1 MHERK
6 RSVKFRFL
14 LFCQKIF
21 KRGVYMKN
29 YEVSNGVMIYYLPK
43 ELDHYAAEKIK
54 KRSESVFREEDIKY
68 LIFDFDDTVFMDSS
82 GIGLI
87 TGRFRKV
94 HDKGG
99 NVYAINVKPAIDK
112 ILNMSGIYRILSK
125 RENKEEIISEMIEGG
140 YYE

>member
-1 MHERK
+1 
-6 RSVKFRFL
+6 
-14 LFCQKIF
+14 
-21 KRGVYMKN
+21 MKC
-29 YEVSNGVMIYYLPK
+29 YEIENGVMIYYLPC

-54 KRSESVFREEDIKY
+54 KKSENVFMEGDVKY
-68 LIFDFDDTVFMDSS
+68 LIFDFERTTFMDSS

-99 NVYAINVKPAIDK
+99 RVYVVNVSDTIDK
-112 ILNMSGIYRILSK
+112 LLYMSGIYRIVNK
-125 RENKEEIISEMIEGG
+125 CNTRDDIMRELVKGG

>member
-1 MHERK
+1 
-6 RSVKFRFL
+6 
-14 LFCQKIF
+14 
-21 KRGVYMKN
+21 MKN
-29 YEVSNGVMIYYLPK
+29 YDVSNGVMIYYLPK

-54 KRSESVFREEDIKY
+54 KRSEAVFREEDIKY

-99 NVYAINVKPAIDK
+99 TVYAINVKPAIDK
-112 ILNMSGIYRILSK
+112 ILSMSGIYRILSK

>member
-1 MHERK
+1 
-6 RSVKFRFL
+6 
-14 LFCQKIF
+14 
-21 KRGVYMKN
+21 MKS

-54 KRSESVFREEDIKY
+54 KKSELVFREEDIKY
-68 LIFDFDDTVFMDSS
+68 LIFDFNNTVFMDSS

-99 NVYAINVKPAIDK
+99 NVYAINVKPTIDK

>member
-1 MHERK
+1 
-6 RSVKFRFL
+6 
-14 LFCQKIF
+14 
-21 KRGVYMKN
+21 
-29 YEVSNGVMIYYLPK
+29 
-43 ELDHYAAEKIK
+43 
-54 KRSESVFREEDIKY
+54 
-68 LIFDFDDTVFMDSS
+68 MDSS

-99 NVYAINVKPAIDK
+99 NVYAINVKPTIDK